1 MRILLTGATGFL
13 GSALVDALGRAG
25 HDVVVGVRD
34 VAAASRRWPGIDA
47 VGIDYLTDH
56 SASDWLPRLEGV
68 DAVINAVGILSSHGS
83 QTFEAIHVR
92 APCALFEA
100 CAQMRVRRVVQ
111 ISALGAD
118 EDAETDYH
126 RSKRE
131 ADRCLASLDVSS
143 SILQPSLVFSAH
155 GPSARWFTMLAT
167 MPALAL
173 PRGGP
178 QCLQPVH
185 LDDVCAAV
193 VAAVAAVAPPARVAV
208 VGPRPLTLRS
218 YIDAL
223 AASMG
228 LRRRIVV
235 PVPGWLSRAGVWL
248 MGKVPGS
255 IGNPDTLKMLERG
268 NCAPADALVDLIGRP
283 PRDPA
288 DFFEPASTAEVRRSA
303 QLRWLLPVLRVA
315 LALMWIVTAVV
326 SLWVYPVPD
335 SLGLLARTGLTGTAG
350 WISLYGA
357 ALLDLV
363 LGVAMLWPG
372 LRRQLVYRL
381 QAALILGYTFAI
393 TLWLPEF
400 WAHPYGPVLKNIPL
414 LAAIWLLHELDRP
427 EQRA

>member
-13 GSALVDALGRAG
+13 GSALVDALVRAG
-25 HDVVVGVRD
+25 HEVVVGVRD
-34 VAAASRRWPGIDA
+34 VAAADRRWPGIDA
-47 VGIDYLTDH
+47 VAIDFLTDH
-56 SASDWLPRLEGV
+56 SASDWRPRLKGV

-118 EDAETDYH
+118 EDAETGYH

-143 SILQPSLVFSAH
+143 IILQPSLVFSSH

-167 MPALAL
+167 TPVLAL

-193 VAAVAAVAPPARVAV
+193 VAAVVAEAPPARVAV
-208 VGPRPLTLRS
+208 VGPRPLTLRG
-218 YIDAL
+218 YLDAL
-223 AASMG
+223 AESMG

-268 NCAPADALVDLIGRP
+268 NCAPAEALVRLIGQP
-283 PRDPA
+283 PRDPVEFV
-288 DFFEPASTAEVRRSA
+288 DPEREGDVRRGA
-303 QLRWLLPVLRVA
+303 QLRWLLP
-315 LALMWIVTAVV
+315 
-326 SLWVYPVPD
+326 
-335 SLGLLARTGLTGTAG
+335 
-350 WISLYGA
+350 
-357 ALLDLV
+357 
-363 LGVAMLWPG
+363 
-372 LRRQLVYRL
+372 
-381 QAALILGYTFAI
+381 
-393 TLWLPEF
+393 
-400 WAHPYGPVLKNIPL
+400 
-414 LAAIWLLHELDRP
+414 
-427 EQRA
+427 